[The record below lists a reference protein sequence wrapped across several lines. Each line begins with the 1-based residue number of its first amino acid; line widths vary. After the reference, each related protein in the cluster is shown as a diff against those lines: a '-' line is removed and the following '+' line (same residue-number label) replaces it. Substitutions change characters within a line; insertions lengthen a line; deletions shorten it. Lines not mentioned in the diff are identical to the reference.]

1 MPPSNQSLKSSA
13 STKGAVPVLFDVVG
27 TETLPESI
35 ARRIREAILAGKLPP
50 GSRIREITVS
60 EQMGVSRG
68 PVREAFRMLEEQ
80 GLITSSRYRGS
91 RVATL
96 SATEAEEIYT
106 LRAQL
111 EAYALEL
118 AAKRFTDAHI
128 AGKQAAV
135 DGMRAGAARQD
146 YLVASKSDLKFHSVI
161 WEASGH
167 GLLRSILHN
176 LRTKIEL
183 LLAYD
188 HRLVENRAQVLQDH
202 QIIIDQLGAGNVTQ
216 AVELLRGNILKA
228 GTLIVARLRGTEVVS
243 ESPSQ
248 PSAR

>member
-1 MPPSNQSLKSSA
+1 
-13 STKGAVPVLFDVVG
+13 
-27 TETLPESI
+27 
-35 ARRIREAILAGKLPP
+35 
-50 GSRIREITVS
+50 
-60 EQMGVSRG
+60 
-68 PVREAFRMLEEQ
+68 
-80 GLITSSRYRGS
+80 
-91 RVATL
+91 
-96 SATEAEEIYT
+96 
-106 LRAQL
+106 
-111 EAYALEL
+111 
-118 AAKRFTDAHI
+118 
-128 AGKQAAV
+128 
-135 DGMRAGAARQD
+135 
-146 YLVASKSDLKFHSVI
+146 LKFHSVI